1 MNPKHL
7 IWIIPLAASFGAF
20 VMAIIAGSGADPG
33 WYDDDHDVSGLID
46 ED

>member
-1 MNPKHL
+1 MKL
-7 IWIIPLAASFGAF
+7 ILVAILSASFGAF
-20 VMAIIAGSGADPG
+20 VMALIAGSGADPD